1 MEKIINALPSG
12 TILRSSQFTYFIQQ
26 PLGQGSFGITYLAT
40 TQVRA
45 KTVVKGSLGDIETD
59 SIQTVKV
66 TIKEFFMKETNSRSG
81 DSATV
86 EGTSGNLTKN
96 YRKKFRKEAENLSHL
111 NHPNIVKVSEVF
123 DANNTTYYVMEY
135 IDGMNLDEMIP
146 TGKGLNE
153 TYAIGIIKDV
163 AVALQYMHSKK
174 MLHLDLK
181 PKNIMVGNDGKVT
194 LIDFGLSKQ
203 YDENGEPES
212 STSIGLGTPGYA
224 PIEQANYHQDGTFP
238 ATLDVYALGATLY
251 KMVVGRTAPEASDV
265 FAYGLD
271 IPDVVSKS
279 TKSLILDAMR
289 PKKTERIQSVAE
301 FIRRMGMTT
310 GSKKDNDSEKT
321 ENHTKWLVG
330 MAAMLAIVFV
340 GYMLLNGDEKKD
352 EPIIEPDVV
361 VNNLPKQVNNLY
373 YESGLGV
380 CSYSGP
386 VDSNDKPH
394 GTGKA
399 VFTDGRLYQGSFNH
413 GVLEGLNAHFEY
425 KNGDIFNGEFRNNSF
440 WKGKY
445 IIKKDGSYFDGYFVN
460 GKPDKGNW
468 YDRNG
473 NKI

>member
-1 MEKIINALPSG
+1 MIINALPPG
-12 TILRSSQFTYFIQQ
+12 TILRSSQYTYHILQ

-40 TQVRA
+40 TQVRG
-45 KTVVKGSLGDIETD
+45 KTVVKGSLGGIEAD

-81 DSATV
+81 DSTMV
-86 EGTSGNLTKN
+86 EGTNGDLTRN

-146 TGKGLNE
+146 AGKGLNE

-181 PKNIMVGNDGKVT
+181 PKNIMIGNDGKVT

-212 STSIGLGTPGYA
+212 STTIGLGTPGYA

-251 KMVVGRTAPEASDV
+251 KMLTGRSAPVASDV
-265 FAYGLD
+265 LAYGLD

-289 PKKTERIQSVAE
+289 PIKTERTKTINEFIQNLNKGGDNSPLPPPIPDPTKYLLGLGITLIVIIVSYFFLWDRKGQNEYVPASIEDLSDDLANVVDSVSADTISFEDVHSNAEKKETDEEKFNHAIRNRDWRTIRKLADEGYSKACIPLAEHYLQVAE
-301 FIRRMGMTT
+301 Y
-310 GSKKDNDSEKT
+310 D
-321 ENHTKWLVG
+321 
-330 MAAMLAIVFV
+330 LADKYAQKARNVDVNKARTIIDKLLSL
-340 GYMLLNGDEKKD
+340 GYYDDK
-352 EPIIEPDVV
+352 
-361 VNNLPKQVNNLY
+361 
-373 YESGLGV
+373 
-380 CSYSGP
+380 
-386 VDSNDKPH
+386 DKP
-394 GTGKA
+394 
-399 VFTDGRLYQGSFNH
+399 N
-413 GVLEGLNAHFEY
+413 
-425 KNGDIFNGEFRNNSF
+425 I
-440 WKGKY
+440 
-445 IIKKDGSYFDGYFVN
+445 
-460 GKPDKGNW
+460 
-468 YDRNG
+468 
-473 NKI
+473 